1 MRAIVYTENNLF
13 SSVIGCVM
21 GGRKPEPL
29 CLAAKDIPTLQQVA
43 RSQTLPWYQ
52 VRRARIVLSIAQGQ
66 RVQSVAFR
74 MQCAP
79 RTVRRSCLLYQEKG
93 LAGLLASF
101 QRPGR
106 PARISPPSTRANCAT
121 GLSGAGG

>member
-1 MRAIVYTENNLF
+1 
-13 SSVIGCVM
+13 M

-29 CLAAKDIPTLQQVA
+29 CLAAKDTPMLQQVA

-52 VRRARIVLSIAQGQ
+52 VRRARIVLSITQGQ
-66 RVQSVAFR
+66 RVHSVAVQ
-74 MQCAP
+74 MQCSP

-93 LAGLLASF
+93 LPGLLASF

-106 PARISPPSTRANCAT
+106 PARISPPTTRANCAT